1 MADFVV
7 KRYFLSISVE
17 KVRFGRKSILFL
29 MLFVFFKRK
38 ESFLNNINNFFIRYQ
53 LKSDIIYK
61 NNK

>member
-7 KRYFLSISVE
+7 KRYFLSIGVE
-17 KVRFGRKSILFL
+17 KVCFGRKSIIFL

-53 LKSDIIYK
+53 LKSNIIYK

>member
-17 KVRFGRKSILFL
+17 KVRFGRKSIIFL

-53 LKSDIIYK
+53 LKSNIIYK